1 MIAFAYGEGFKRC
14 IPRRR
19 HTRAWRLP
27 PYCSARLPP
36 MHRTDASAQFPDD
49 DNRSSLFARLS
60 RIPRVPIRLSS
71 FPPGDVVHAAP
82 CAHCYR
88 RTLPETSTYR
98 HPSLCRRIPKVRLV
112 APHRARPHR
121 IPHTKEGRTH
131 HEQGKG
137 RTRIFRWLGYLGLH
151 QVAAGGE
158 GPRCHLRARQRGAG
172 APWARVQEAEG
183 ARSRRHRLPCARA
196 QRRVRRR
203 VPHQGDRG
211 ELHVRE

>member
-1 MIAFAYGEGFKRC
+1 M
-14 IPRRR
+14 PR
-19 HTRAWRLP
+19 
-27 PYCSARLPP
+27 
-36 MHRTDASAQFPDD
+36 
-49 DNRSSLFARLS
+49 
-60 RIPRVPIRLSS
+60 
-71 FPPGDVVHAAP
+71 P
-82 CAHCYR
+82 CAHCCR

-98 HPSLCRRIPKVRLV
+98 HPSLCRRIPKVRQV

-211 ELHVRE
+211 ELHVREQIPAAFGALPAAARFKARRHRAPVRCQVRCAWLHGQG